1 MCILVIAAN
10 TVMASSVWAARKN
23 KKIENRTFKDLN
35 ITSFHAARFST
46 TIVVTVNVT
55 TYKQNLHFTM
65 GAKNGSGFKL
75 LTASFLLLF
84 CKATNW

>member
-1 MCILVIAAN
+1 
-10 TVMASSVWAARKN
+10 MASSVWAARKIFFFL
-23 KKIENRTFKDLN
+23 KKRAFKDLN
-35 ITSFHAARFST
+35 ITSFHGTRFST

-75 LTASFLLLF
+75 LTATVDSAFSSARLQTD
-84 CKATNW
+84 K